1 MWVCNDGPLSCT
13 ILAGSW
19 PPVASCRSMV
29 YLVQAIILDAAA
41 FFSAAGAPV
50 YSLYWSKPATGAH
63 PARIVATQDDLRVSD
78 IRPASVTFEVVQVW
92 SCSSYILPNLAMKMI
107 FKKPCNCI
115 KADLHASI
123 MDGFSYIEET
133 RSTGLSGGCWKIPAT
148 LTVDSALWNAI
159 SGAKLL

>member
-1 MWVCNDGPLSCT
+1 MGPYHVRYLRGRDPQ
-13 ILAGSW
+13 LQVV
-19 PPVASCRSMV
+19 VAWYTWYGPSFSM
-29 YLVQAIILDAAA
+29 LQP
-41 FFSAAGAPV
+41 FSARLEHLFTV
-50 YSLYWSKPATGAH
+50 YYWSKPATGAH

-78 IRPASVTFEVVQVW
+78 IRPASVTFEVVQAW
-92 SCSSYILPNLAMKMI
+92 SCSSYILPNLAMKII

-133 RSTGLSGGCWKIPAT
+133 RSTGLSGGCWYFIPAT
-148 LTVDSALWNAI
+148 PTVDSALWNAI